1 VIRVCVA
8 GVTGWVGGPV
18 ADAVKAAGDLELVAR
33 VARSDA
39 TSFSSVAEALDAVS
53 ADVLVDYTS
62 AMAVRENVLAA
73 IERGVGVVVGSSG
86 RRPRIT
92 QKSTRKRASDRSVS
106 SPPCGVRLF
115 GSRGLGTRRQSRLG
129 SLSLYMGARR
139 VGRPRPVDS
148 EELRSLV
155 LVALL
160 PGVALPAATR
170 TAPSALGG
178 VQGTGDRRASA

>member
-73 IERGVGVVVGSSG
+73 IERGVGVVVGSSVKG
-86 RRPRIT
+86 ANIGVAALGREGWEDRCHGVLLPLPRRP
-92 QKSTRKRASDRSVS
+92 
-106 SPPCGVRLF
+106 
-115 GSRGLGTRRQSRLG
+115 GSAWCAG
-129 SLSLYMGARR
+129 
-139 VGRPRPVDS
+139 P
-148 EELRSLV
+148 
-155 LVALL
+155 
-160 PGVALPAATR
+160 
-170 TAPSALGG
+170 
-178 VQGTGDRRASA
+178 